1 LNVKK
6 YRAFIEI
13 LLQNYANLWTPA
25 KTRGK
30 KQKKAVDFFS
40 IDAKKRALPCG
51 ELKRE

>member
-6 YRAFIEI
+6 YRAFIEYM
-13 LLQNYANLWTPA
+13 LQNYSNSWTPA
-25 KTRGK
+25 KPRGK
-30 KQKKAVDFFS
+30 KQKKVVDFFS